1 VYPFLRPVGACRFIT
16 RVRPKGKAIV
26 NRSQG
31 KTPSSDPPTDFDCAD
46 PIHALEGQTGN
57 RMSAS
62 EIARRLSIGRLA
74 VYALLEQ
81 GIIPGIRLGRRWIIT
96 RHAYE
101 RWERTCGMRSG
112 AGLRPTQE
120 VTVLN

>member
-1 VYPFLRPVGACRFIT
+1 
-16 RVRPKGKAIV
+16 V
-26 NRSQG
+26 NRSQRKVSVSG
-31 KTPSSDPPTDFDCAD
+31 PPRDSDFAD
-46 PIHALEGQTGN
+46 PIDALQEQTGN

-62 EIARRLSIGRLA
+62 EIARRLTIGRLA

-101 RWERTCGMRSG
+101 HWERTCGMRVG